1 MSGLEHL
8 TPPGINMDT
17 GRQLLTL
24 LQFSDSF
31 FPTGGFSQSYGLET
45 CVQHGLVGGGGS
57 FREVLTTFI
66 DNVLGREDGPAVS
79 LAWKAAASEDYSTL
93 VQIDQ
98 ILSATKMARE
108 SRTASVKTGCRM
120 LRTAGPLLDAQVLW
134 EYLKLIEAGSGSGH
148 HAVAFGLAGCCAGL
162 TLKQTIL
169 GYLYNAVAAMVN
181 NGVRLIPLGQQ
192 EGQRILWDLIPL
204 LNRVASEIPRKTLD
218 DLGSTAPAL
227 EIRAM
232 QHERLYTRLF
242 MS

>member
-1 MSGLEHL
+1 MILDE
-8 TPPGINMDT
+8 MDT
-17 GRQLLTL
+17 GRQLLGL

-45 CVQHGLVGGGGS
+45 YVQHGLVDGGGS

-66 DNVLGREDGPAVS
+66 DHVLGREDGLAVS
-79 LAWKAAASEDYSTL
+79 LAWKAATAEDYSTL

-98 ILSATKMARE
+98 ILSSTKMARE
-108 SRTASVKTGCRM
+108 SRTASVKTGCRT
-120 LRTAGPLLDAQVLW
+120 LRTAGPLLDAPILW
-134 EYLKLIEAGSGSGH
+134 EYLKLIETGFCSGH
-148 HAVAFGLAGCCAGL
+148 HAVAFGLVGCCAGL
-162 TLKQTIL
+162 TLKQTTL

-192 EGQRILWDLIPL
+192 EGQCILWDLIPL
-204 LNRVASEIPRKTLD
+204 LNRVASEILWKTLD
-218 DLGSTAPAL
+218 NLGSTAPAL